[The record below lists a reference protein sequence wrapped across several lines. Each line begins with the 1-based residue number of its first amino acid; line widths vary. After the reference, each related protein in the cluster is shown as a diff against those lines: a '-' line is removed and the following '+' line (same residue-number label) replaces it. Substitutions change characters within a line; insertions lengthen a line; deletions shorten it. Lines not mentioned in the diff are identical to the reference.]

1 MSFNTLIKAVE
12 ILDLFL
18 AKKTALGANEISNSL
33 DIPRS
38 TTYKYL
44 SILKER
50 RILDYDSK
58 ANKFSL
64 GFKFFEFGAL
74 VQSQITIDKI
84 ALPMMTKLYNEVQ
97 ETVILSALVNNKA
110 YCLERVGNESG
121 IVFIMQRGSHLPL
134 HCGASS
140 LILLAF
146 SDDEDVDQFL
156 KTAVLKKYTTNTIT
170 DPDQLRKRLASIR
183 QAGFACSD
191 QEVDIG
197 GRAISAP
204 IFNHLGKIYAGLC
217 VVGPIQRMTD
227 ERVEK
232 IKGLVIQYA
241 HEITMKYQSSDKS

>member
-1 MSFNTLIKAVE
+1 MSFNTFTKAVE

-18 AKKTALGANEISNSL
+18 AKKTTLGANEISDSL
-33 DIPRS
+33 GIARS

-44 SILKER
+44 SILKEHR
-50 RILDYDSK
+50 FLDYDAE

-84 ALPMMTKLYNEVQ
+84 ALPVMTKLYEEVQ

-121 IVFIMQRGSHLPL
+121 IVFVMQRGSHLPL

-140 LILLAF
+140 LVLLAF
-146 SDDEDVDQFL
+146 SDEADIERIL
-156 KTAVLKKYTTNTIT
+156 KTTELKKYTANTIT
-170 DPDQLRKRLASIR
+170 DPDRLRNRLAAIR

-204 IFNHLGKIYAGLC
+204 IFNHLGKIYAGLG

-227 ERVEK
+227 EKIEK
-232 IKGLVIQYA
+232 IKTLVISYA
-241 HEITMKYQSSDKS
+241 QEITNKYQSSDAG

>member
-1 MSFNTLIKAVE
+1 MSFNTFIKAVE

-18 AKKTALGANEISNSL
+18 ARKTALGAVEISESL
-33 DIPRS
+33 GIPRS

-44 SILKER
+44 SILKEYR
-50 RILDYDSK
+50 FLDYDS
-58 ANKFSL
+58 ATNKFSL

-84 ALPMMTKLYNEVQ
+84 ALPVMTKLYEQVK
-97 ETVILSALVNNKA
+97 ETVILSALIHNKA

-121 IVFIMQRGSHLPL
+121 IVFVMQRGSHLPL

-140 LILLAF
+140 LVLLAF
-146 SDDEDVDQFL
+146 SEDDFIEQFL
-156 KTAVLKKYTTNTIT
+156 QTAELKKYTANTIT
-170 DPDQLRKRLASIR
+170 EPKRLRKRLAAIR
-183 QAGFACSD
+183 KAGYACSD

-204 IFNHLGKIYAGLC
+204 IFNHLGRIHAGLG

-227 ERVEK
+227 EK
-232 IKGLVIQYA
+232 IDQIKDLVIQYT
-241 HEITMKYQSSDKS
+241 HEITMKYQSSDEP